1 MLPPPKFCPVPEVGF
16 FDGGGTKSG
25 GSAIFPPISKEYRSP
40 APAYFRLNFLTQKN
54 TMTPIIKAAEMPD
67 ATDTPI
73 TAGMLKEECDSV
85 GEADAEG

>member
-1 MLPPPKFCPVPEVGF
+1 
-16 FDGGGTKSG
+16 
-25 GSAIFPPISKEYRSP
+25 
-40 APAYFRLNFLTQKN
+40 
-54 TMTPIIKAAEMPD
+54 MTPIIKAAEMPD